1 MSTFL
6 SINKYSLYS
15 NKNKAKR
22 LLDAKFKGLCVLN
35 SILCLCDIHYIL
47 IYINFLSMSP
57 KFHIHAIKVS
67 NPYSVFVTS
76 MSNPCQII
84 SICWSFKEE
93 LGTLTPMRLIEVLKI
108 IINLETFEDLETLE
122 DLETFEVFSCKSDS
136 TITNVNVISR
146 LLSFS
151 ACFLPLKIL
160 DTLWHL
166 KH

>member
-1 MSTFL
+1 
-6 SINKYSLYS
+6 
-15 NKNKAKR
+15 
-22 LLDAKFKGLCVLN
+22 
-35 SILCLCDIHYIL
+35 
-47 IYINFLSMSP
+47 
-57 KFHIHAIKVS
+57 
-67 NPYSVFVTS
+67 

-160 DTLWHL
+160 DLYACTFFSPDI
-166 KH
+166 